1 MYSNRSGDPYAD
13 LALGLISAQS
23 FPAIVGVADRMLKES
38 SVTLVG
44 YEQIG
49 SGYCTAVVRGRT
61 PDVRLAIE
69 IGRELAAQFG
79 QETTS
84 IIIPR
89 PMPNLEEVLPIGSR
103 LANMVAGQENNK
115 FRDQAVGLI
124 ETRGFPVL
132 VAAADAMLKCADVTL
147 SGYHKTGAGL
157 CTAIVRGTMSN
168 VAAAIEVGM
177 VEADRVGE
185 LHAVMVI
192 PRPMDDLERTLPIA
206 DCWIEQL
213 QPIRMPLNV
222 EVNVETETRQPLQPL
237 ELQPLDLPIA
247 VPVELPIAIPLERT
261 NLPPLRLEQ
270 PIEPES
276 EPELEPELEPESEP
290 DLMSIEPEILA
301 PDPSEIDL
309 SNLITIEPEPP
320 EPQTID
326 IPVIEAK
333 TLAIEAAPTELPL
346 ESPAELRAAPPAAP
360 PAESPVE
367 LPEKRSALV
376 ILKPTNPKKG
386 FEPDRPSPPHKP

>member
-38 SVTLVG
+38 SITLVG

-49 SGYCTAVVRGRT
+49 SGHCTAVVRGRT

-84 IIIPR
+84 VIIPR

-103 LANMVAGQENNK
+103 LADMVAGQENNK

-222 EVNVETETRQPLQPL
+222 EVNVETDTRQPLQPL
-237 ELQPLDLPIA
+237 ELQPLELPIA
-247 VPVELPIAIPLERT
+247 VPVELPIAIPLERI

-270 PIEPES
+270 PIEPEFES
-276 EPELEPELEPESEP
+276 KFEPKFEPEPELEPELK
-290 DLMSIEPEILA
+290 SIEPEILA
-301 PDPSEIDL
+301 PEPLEFEPLDL
-309 SNLITIEPEPP
+309 NPIEVAPP
-320 EPQTID
+320 EPHTID
-326 IPVIEAK
+326 IPVIEAQ
-333 TLAIEAAPTELPL
+333 TLAIEAAPVESPTEP
-346 ESPAELRAAPPAAP
+346 PAELPP
-360 PAESPVE
+360 ESPTE
-367 LPEKRSALV
+367 LPEKRSSLV

-386 FEPDRPSPPHKP
+386 FKPDRSSDR

>member
-84 IIIPR
+84 VIIPR

-103 LANMVAGQENNK
+103 LADMVAGQENNK

-276 EPELEPELEPESEP
+276 EPELEPESEP

-326 IPVIEAK
+326 IPVIEAQ

-346 ESPAELRAAPPAAP
+346 ESPAELREDP
-360 PAESPVE
+360 PAEPPVE

-386 FEPDRPSPPHKP
+386 FAPDRPSPPHKP

>member
-49 SGYCTAVVRGRT
+49 SGHCTAVVRGRT

-84 IIIPR
+84 VIIPR
-89 PMPNLEEVLPIGSR
+89 PMSDLEEVLPIGSR
-103 LANMVAGQENNK
+103 LADMVAGQENNK

-206 DCWIEQL
+206 DCWVEQL

-222 EVNVETETRQPLQPL
+222 EVSVETEIRPSLQPL
-237 ELQPLDLPIA
+237 ELQPLELPIA
-247 VPVELPIAIPLERT
+247 VPVELPIAIPLERI

-270 PIEPES
+270 PIEPE
-276 EPELEPELEPESEP
+276 LEPELI
-290 DLMSIEPEILA
+290 SIEPEILA
-301 PDPSEIDL
+301 PEPPEFEPLDL
-309 SNLITIEPEPP
+309 NPIEPAAP

-326 IPVIEAK
+326 IPVIEAQ
-333 TLAIEAAPTELPL
+333 TLTIEAAPAELSP
-346 ESPAELRAAPPAAP
+346 ESPAESPA
-360 PAESPVE
+360 E
-367 LPEKRSALV
+367 LPEKRSSLV

-386 FEPDRPSPPHKP
+386 FKPDHSSPPHKP

>member
-1 MYSNRSGDPYAD
+1 MYSNRFGDPYAD

-84 IIIPR
+84 VIIPR
-89 PMPNLEEVLPIGSR
+89 PMPNLDEVLPIGSR
-103 LANMVAGQENNK
+103 LADMVAGQENNK

-206 DCWIEQL
+206 DCWVEQL

-222 EVNVETETRQPLQPL
+222 EVNVETETRQPL
-237 ELQPLDLPIA
+237 ELQPLELPIA
-247 VPVELPIAIPLERT
+247 VPVELPIAIPLERI

-270 PIEPES
+270 PIES
-276 EPELEPELEPESEP
+276 VFEPEPKPKFEFEPEFSPTIKPDLEP
-290 DLMSIEPEILA
+290 DLEPTLISIEPEILA
-301 PDPSEIDL
+301 PEPPEFEPL
-309 SNLITIEPEPP
+309 NLNPIELDAP

-326 IPVIEAK
+326 IPVIEAQ
-333 TLAIEAAPTELPL
+333 TLAIEAAPVERSPEPLTEP
-346 ESPAELRAAPPAAP
+346 
-360 PAESPVE
+360 
-367 LPEKRSALV
+367 PEKRSSLV

-386 FEPDRPSPPHKP
+386 FKPDRPNPPHKS

>member
-1 MYSNRSGDPYAD
+1 MHSNRSGDPYAD

-84 IIIPR
+84 VIIPR
-89 PMPNLEEVLPIGSR
+89 PMPNLDEVLPIGSR
-103 LANMVAGQENNK
+103 LADMVSGQENNK

-237 ELQPLDLPIA
+237 ELQPLELPIA
-247 VPVELPIAIPLERT
+247 VPVERPIAIPLERI
-261 NLPPLRLEQ
+261 NLPSLRLEQ
-270 PIEPES
+270 PIEPELELEF
-276 EPELEPELEPESEP
+276 EPEP
-290 DLMSIEPEILA
+290 DFEQTLISIEPEILA
-301 PDPSEIDL
+301 PEPPEFEPF
-309 SNLITIEPEPP
+309 NLNPIELNAP

-326 IPVIEAK
+326 IPVIEAQ
-333 TLAIEAAPTELPL
+333 TLEIEAAPV
-346 ESPAELRAAPPAAP
+346 ESPPEPLTEPLTETLTEP
-360 PAESPVE
+360 
-367 LPEKRSALV
+367 PEKRSSLV
-376 ILKPTNPKKG
+376 ILKPATPKKG
-386 FEPDRPSPPHKP
+386 FKPDRPSLPHKP

>member
-38 SVTLVG
+38 SITLVG

-49 SGYCTAVVRGRT
+49 SGHCTAVVRGRT

-84 IIIPR
+84 VIIPR

-103 LANMVAGQENNK
+103 LADMVAGQENNK

-222 EVNVETETRQPLQPL
+222 EVSVETETRQPL
-237 ELQPLDLPIA
+237 ELQPLELPIA
-247 VPVELPIAIPLERT
+247 VPVELPIAIPLERI

-270 PIEPES
+270 PIEPEFEPEF
-276 EPELEPELEPESEP
+276 EPELI
-290 DLMSIEPEILA
+290 SIEPEILD
-301 PDPSEIDL
+301 PEPPELEPLDLNPSE
-309 SNLITIEPEPP
+309 PAAP

-326 IPVIEAK
+326 IPVIEAQ
-333 TLAIEAAPTELPL
+333 TLAIEAAPAELPP
-346 ESPAELRAAPPAAP
+346 ES
-360 PAESPVE
+360 
-367 LPEKRSALV
+367 PEKRSSLV
-376 ILKPTNPKKG
+376 ILKPKNPKKG
-386 FEPDRPSPPHKP
+386 FKPDRSSPSHKL